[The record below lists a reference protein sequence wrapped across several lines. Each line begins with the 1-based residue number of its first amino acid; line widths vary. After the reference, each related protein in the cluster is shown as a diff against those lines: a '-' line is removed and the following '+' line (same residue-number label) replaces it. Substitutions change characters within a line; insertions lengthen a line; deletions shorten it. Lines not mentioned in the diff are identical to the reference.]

1 MDRSQRKRRA
11 ERELATDD
19 LSGRLVTVVD
29 PSGAASEDYRMLRT
43 SLMYALVDTPPKVI
57 VVSSPGAAEGKSTT
71 CANLGVVLAQADK
84 STLVVDC
91 NLRKPA
97 LHKIFGLQNMRG
109 LVNILVGEYG
119 LREAS
124 QELRELKV
132 ITAGPPPPNPA
143 ELLSS
148 RRFAEFIGQARR
160 EFDYVLVDVPSL
172 DLVSDPTIA
181 ATQAN
186 GVLLV
191 LDAQST
197 SKGAVRRAVRNLEAV
212 GANVLGTAINNIEAS
227 ERGSSHYDYVYS

>member
-1 MDRSQRKRRA
+1 MIRSQLQRRA
-11 ERELATDD
+11 ERELASDD
-19 LSGRLVTVVD
+19 FTGRLVTVLD
-29 PSGAASEDYRMLRT
+29 PSGAASEDYRALRT

-91 NLRKPA
+91 NLRKPVM
-97 LHKIFGLQNMRG
+97 HKIFGLKNLRG
-109 LVNILVGEYG
+109 LVNILAGEYD

-124 QELRELKV
+124 QELRGLKV
-132 ITAGPPPPNPA
+132 ITAGPPPPNSA

-148 RRFAEFIGQARR
+148 GRFAEFLGQARR
-160 EFDYVLVDVPSL
+160 EFDYVLVDVPPL

-181 ATQAN
+181 ATQAD

-197 SKGAVRRAVRNLEAV
+197 RKGAVRRAVRNLESV
-212 GANVLGTAINNIEAS
+212 GAKVLGTVINNIEAS
-227 ERGSSHYDYVYS
+227 ERGFSR